1 MPSPPLRVTDL
12 IASADPA
19 TRDQAID
26 TWCTGR
32 SVAALLADCA
42 ELDVY
47 RRRETNLY
55 QRVRALFFLTAI
67 HRYHLP
73 ARADL
78 PRLGRVPYDGFR
90 HLLERRFEEA
100 ISVFAAAQA
109 AHGPS
114 ETLSSAL
121 AAAHH
126 ALAFQTL
133 ADQVRRTV
141 RSTRGNAWMFRLG
154 HPLDQPLRV
163 RPELRARET
172 PPAP

>member
-1 MPSPPLRVTDL
+1 MSQRVTDL
-12 IASADPA
+12 IASANAA
-19 TRDQAID
+19 TRDQPID
-26 TWCTGR
+26 RWCEGR
-32 SVAALLADCA
+32 SIAQLLADCA
-42 ELDVY
+42 ELDTY

-55 QRVRALFFLTAI
+55 QRVRALFFITAI

-73 ARADL
+73 VRPDL

-100 ISVFAAAQA
+100 IAVFAAAQA
-109 AHGPS
+109 KLGPS

-133 ADQVRRTV
+133 
-141 RSTRGNAWMFRLG
+141 
-154 HPLDQPLRV
+154 
-163 RPELRARET
+163 
-172 PPAP
+172 